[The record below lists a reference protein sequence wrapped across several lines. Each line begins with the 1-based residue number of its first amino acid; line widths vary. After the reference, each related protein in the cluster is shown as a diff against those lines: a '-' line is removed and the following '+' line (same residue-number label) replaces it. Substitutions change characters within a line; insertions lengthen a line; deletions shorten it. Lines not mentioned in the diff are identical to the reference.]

1 MVKFKEYKTTLVN
14 WLTAHWYK

>member
-14 WLTAHWYK
+14 WSSSS